1 MSLNRGLLP
10 KFLIASISKLL
21 ALGHMRFIIS
31 VICICLF
38 ALANA
43 QVVDIS
49 APSKLPAKTGKF
61 KVVGKNNDGIMVRLY
76 GSEDVLNIYTP
87 DLKLGASK
95 TIMFKNQTGLL
106 QYIMLNKTGSVVFY
120 LNQDKKMSVLY
131 AQPLSSKF
139 VEIGKPIAIDTI
151 YDRKELVASN
161 LRFKSSV
168 DQNYLFIYYPYFS
181 GGQVQ
186 SIKYLCLDRA
196 LHKLYN
202 RSVAIQRGEKELENS
217 QALIDN
223 TGNSFLILKTEKQ
236 AEGEQYDV
244 FTMTATGDAGFY
256 SIFTEKALFGEP
268 GFEIDNKN
276 GNLIISGFYD
286 DDIRKGEG
294 EANGF
299 MYASYDPAN
308 GTTVSKMYTLLN
320 KEFMA
325 DLTGRASNDIG
336 KLYTFNV
343 RRIILRNDGGALII
357 AESFI
362 KDTREA
368 VAAISM
374 QPGYNNYRTY
384 NVYQFNDIIAFSL
397 NSAGKEEWS
406 SIMRKKQ
413 VSEDDNGVFSSFAI
427 MNEKEKLHFVY
438 MDDVSTAASVT
449 EYVLTSD
456 GKSTRKAMFN
466 QEAKDVMLL
475 PKMGKQISPNE
486 MVIPSFKNGS
496 LQLVKITY

>member
-1 MSLNRGLLP
+1 MSLTRGLLP
-10 KFLIASISKLL
+10 KFLIASICKLL
-21 ALGHMRFIIS
+21 ALGHMRFIFS
-31 VICICLF
+31 FICVCLC
-38 ALANA
+38 ALVHA

-49 APSKLPAKTGKF
+49 APAKLPAKTGKF
-61 KVVGKNNDGIMVRLY
+61 RIVGKNNDGIMVRLY
-76 GSEDVLNIYTP
+76 GGDDVLNIYTN

-95 TIMFKNQTGLL
+95 TIMFKNQTGPL
-106 QYIMLNKTGSVVFY
+106 QYIMLNKTGSVIFY
-120 LNQDKKMSVLY
+120 LSQDKKMSVLY

-139 VEIGKPIAIDTI
+139 AEIGKPIAIDTI
-151 YDRKELVASN
+151 YDRKELVANN

-168 DQNYLFIYYPYFS
+168 DQNFLFIYYPYFS
-181 GGQVQ
+181 SGQVQ
-186 SIKYLCLDRA
+186 SVKYICLDRA
-196 LHKLYN
+196 LNKIYN
-202 RSVAIQRGEKELENS
+202 RSVAIQRSEKELESS

-223 TGNSFLILKTEKQ
+223 NGNSFLIVKPEKRS
-236 AEGEQYDV
+236 EGEQYDV
-244 FTMTATGDAGFY
+244 FTMNATGDAGFY
-256 SIFTEKALFGEP
+256 SIFTDKTFFGEP

-276 GNLIISGFYD
+276 GNLIVSGFYD
-286 DDIRKGEG
+286 DDTRKGEG

-308 GTTVSKMYTLLN
+308 GTPVNKTYTLLN
-320 KEFMA
+320 REFMA

-343 RRIILRNDGGALII
+343 KRILLRNDGGALII

-362 KDTREA
+362 KDTRETMAA
-368 VAAISM
+368 VSM
-374 QPGYNNYRTY
+374 SPGYNNYRTY

-397 NSAGKEEWS
+397 NSTGKEEWS

-438 MDDVSTAASVT
+438 MDEISTAGTVNDYTLS
-449 EYVLTSD
+449 SD
-456 GKSTRKAMFN
+456 GKSTRKSMFN

>member
-1 MSLNRGLLP
+1 
-10 KFLIASISKLL
+10 
-21 ALGHMRFIIS
+21 MRFLFSAICF
-31 VICICLF
+31 CICV
-38 ALANA
+38 LANA

-61 KVVGKNNDGIMVRLY
+61 RVIGKNNDGIMVRLY
-76 GSEDVLNIYTP
+76 GTEDVLNIYTS

-106 QYIMLNKTGSVVFY
+106 QHIMLNKTGSVVFY
-120 LNQDKKMSVLY
+120 LFQDKKLSVLY

-139 VEIGKPIAIDTI
+139 AEIGKPIAIDTI
-151 YDRKELVASN
+151 YDRKELVANN

-168 DQNYLFIYYPYFS
+168 DQNFLFIYYPYFAN
-181 GGQVQ
+181 GQLQ
-186 SIKYLCLDRA
+186 SVKYICLDRA
-196 LHKLYN
+196 LNKLYGRN
-202 RSVAIQRGEKELENS
+202 VAIQRGEKELENS

-223 TGNSFLILKTEKQ
+223 NGNSFLILKPEKR
-236 AEGEQYDV
+236 ADGEQYDV
-244 FTMTATGDAGFY
+244 FTMSATGDAGFY
-256 SIFTEKALFGEP
+256 SIYTDKALFGEP

-286 DDIRKGEG
+286 DDLRKGEG

-299 MYASYDPAN
+299 MYASFDPAN
-308 GTTVSKMYTLLN
+308 GTPVNKSYNLLD
-320 KEFMA
+320 KEFMN
-325 DLTGRASNDIG
+325 DLTGRSSSDQG

-343 RRIILRNDGGALII
+343 KRIILRNDGGALII

-368 VAAISM
+368 VSAIGV

-384 NVYQFNDIIAFSL
+384 SVYQFNDIIAFSL
-397 NSAGKEEWS
+397 NNKGIEEWS

-413 VSEDDNGVFSSFAI
+413 VSEDDNGVFSSFSI

-438 MDDVSTAASVT
+438 IDEISTAGDAS
-449 EYVLTSD
+449 EYTLTSD
-456 GKSTRKAMFN
+456 GKSTRKSMFN

-486 MVIPSFKNGS
+486 MIIPSYKNGS